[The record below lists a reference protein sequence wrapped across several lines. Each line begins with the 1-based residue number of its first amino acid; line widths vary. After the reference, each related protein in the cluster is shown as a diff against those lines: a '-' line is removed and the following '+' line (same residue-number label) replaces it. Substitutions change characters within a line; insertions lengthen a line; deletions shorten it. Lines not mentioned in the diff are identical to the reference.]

1 MTAPQ
6 RLLVAQVSAFLLCL
20 TKAHPSCYPGDATYN
35 CYYFCEA
42 FTSARHFAMIDRY
55 RARNCAHFVLKDS
68 YLDRLPPN
76 AFADTSVS
84 VLQFSNVTV
93 GAYGDQQKNATSP
106 FDALKHHLRKLIFS
120 DQPRALGSWSLLRGL
135 DRLETLLLLNVRE
148 VNLTTDFNSLPPSV
162 KEIQILG
169 AHIGRV
175 DEDWLTTLHGLN
187 AVMVKETNLWSISRS
202 MLPRPAPR
210 LMIIDLAPTAFIRS
224 GTVSAFPLGTR
235 QSDDAEGDSSAYEKL
250 STTMADY
257 AGKAPLLHAVMFFAT
272 VLSWVSAEPFC
283 LEIDGHKYRRI
294 ICREFESPDDFQ
306 KHVPRS
312 ESPKDTWFLLI
323 DSAMD
328 RLPPAAFAGLNVSEL
343 VLSNVVL
350 SSLDAPEGGE
360 GPLSGLETS
369 LQKMVFRRDST
380 LPSSWSQ
387 LGNMTALRELH
398 LQRYPNLNLTRDF
411 GKLPASL
418 KLVFVFDS
426 SVNRVDDDWLV
437 DLTNLETVIVR
448 VTNLAVFTRSMLPNP
463 APRLS
468 TLDLAEN
475 QLAAFP
481 RGIGEDLPA
490 LQFVNLEDN
499 RITTLDEKEVA
510 PLHRDTVLLRLIVNQ
525 STQPK
530 VKLLNPIREE
540 RRGRLL
546 DSPSA
551 RSDAFGYHQRIV
563 FPSRRDVLA
572 GNPMYCDCRL
582 WFLLDYTDRWHY
594 FLCQAPEIHR
604 GRYIKMLSEP
614 ELPCGYGPAP
624 ELGIVDESSP
634 PAANASQP
642 PTQVTPSQNASASS
656 TA

>member
-1 MTAPQ
+1 
-6 RLLVAQVSAFLLCL
+6 
-20 TKAHPSCYPGDATYN
+20 
-35 CYYFCEA
+35 
-42 FTSARHFAMIDRY
+42 
-55 RARNCAHFVLKDS
+55 
-68 YLDRLPPN
+68 
-76 AFADTSVS
+76 
-84 VLQFSNVTV
+84 
-93 GAYGDQQKNATSP
+93 
-106 FDALKHHLRKLIFS
+106 
-120 DQPRALGSWSLLRGL
+120 
-135 DRLETLLLLNVRE
+135 
-148 VNLTTDFNSLPPSV
+148 
-162 KEIQILG
+162 
-169 AHIGRV
+169 
-175 DEDWLTTLHGLN
+175 
-187 AVMVKETNLWSISRS
+187 
-202 MLPRPAPR
+202 
-210 LMIIDLAPTAFIRS
+210 
-224 GTVSAFPLGTR
+224 
-235 QSDDAEGDSSAYEKL
+235 
-250 STTMADY
+250 MADY
-257 AGKAPLLHAVMFFAT
+257 AGKTPLLHTVMFFAT

-350 SSLDAPEGGE
+350 SSLDAPGGGE

-398 LQRYPNLNLTRDF
+398 LQRYLNLNLTRDF
-411 GKLPASL
+411 GKLPPSL

-481 RGIGEDLPA
+481 QGIGEDLPA

-510 PLHRDTVLLRLIVNQ
+510 PLHRDTVLLRLI
-525 STQPK
+525 
-530 VKLLNPIREE
+530 
-540 RRGRLL
+540 
-546 DSPSA
+546 
-551 RSDAFGYHQRIV
+551 
-563 FPSRRDVLA
+563 